1 LIKTILTS
9 AVTAYHSKVKINVQK
24 RDSMYQI
31 GRGFFFV
38 ILLILLTTKISWAAN
53 FAIPPK
59 FSYAGRF
66 SDGVALVRLNDEW
79 FYIDKSG
86 KAVIKPQKFE
96 KYEDFKE
103 GLAVV
108 STAGK
113 YGYIDKTGKLA
124 IPLRFG
130 TARSFRDGRAV
141 VGFGPAGATDFG
153 VIDRSGNFIVN
164 PHFDKIW
171 DFNNGIALVDFE
183 RTGYIADA
191 SNAIDIHGKRVFRP
205 NFFSIKHFN
214 EGHAAA
220 LLELNGRW
228 GLLKRD
234 GSWAVNPRF
243 NSLHSPKGGLSV
255 FGECEG
261 QTEIGTTAKPPECK
275 YGYIDL
281 LGNVKIPPQFRYAQ
295 GFQESRALVSFNLPA
310 RERLMFNGQLGVTFG
325 YIDKTGKLVI
335 DSIYSEAHDFAGG
348 VALVRES
355 FTSGKQGDWGFIGRD
370 GKPLTEFIYVY
381 ATSVSEGFAAV
392 MTKSGKMG
400 YLKF

>member
-1 LIKTILTS
+1 
-9 AVTAYHSKVKINVQK
+9 
-24 RDSMYQI
+24 MYQI
-31 GRGFFFV
+31 GRGLFFV

-59 FSYAGRF
+59 FSYANPF

-86 KAVIKPQKFE
+86 KAIIKPQKFE
-96 KYEDFKE
+96 KYENFKE

-130 TARSFRDGRAV
+130 IAKSFREGRAV
-141 VGFGPAGATDFG
+141 VGFGPGGATDFG

-164 PHFDKIW
+164 PHFHKIL

-183 RTGYIADA
+183 RTGNIADA
-191 SNAIDIHGKRVFRP
+191 SNAIDIHGKRVFSP
-205 NFFSIKHFN
+205 NFFSIRNFN

-243 NSLHSPKGGLSV
+243 NALHSPKEGLSV
-255 FGECEG
+255 FGECKG
-261 QTEIGTTAKPPECK
+261 QTEIGTDATPPECK

-310 RERLMFNGQLGVTFG
+310 RERLVFRGRIGVTFG

-335 DSIYSEAHDFAGG
+335 DSIYSQAHDFAGG
-348 VALVRES
+348 VALVREYL
-355 FTSGKQGDWGFIGRD
+355 TGGKPGDWGFIGLD
-370 GKPLTEFIYVY
+370 GKPLTEFIYDY
-381 ATSVSEGFAAV
+381 ATPVSEGFAAV
-392 MTKSGKMG
+392 QTKSGKWG